1 MAARM
6 IAPGNARLLHG
17 VRALLKEIAAGG
29 VSDKTLLGLTAAD
42 IVLNELMLREDA
54 AAYEA
59 AYVAMRALLDE
70 AVLLLDAKRGAALR
84 EQLAGMP
91 MGGGSKIGF
100 SALSG
105 HLWTTFRGAEMLVE
119 AARDAPAL
127 DGVVAKM
134 IAAEAAFYQGQVE
147 QAPRPEM
154 LQAAQTPSREA
165 LQAYLVQRD
174 EAARP
179 VIKSF
184 THLVGGFRKTTILFE
199 TEDAV
204 RGPQSCVLRA
214 EKAARFLEFCS
225 LDIRDEFK
233 VVGILYDAGLPVAK
247 PLWLESD
254 AAALGNR
261 FMVSAR
267 VLGKNYGSAT
277 TVNTKMTDEALRRFI
292 TTLAKIHL
300 VPVGAALKASAIGYW
315 AAYPTMAENTL
326 GFLEMW
332 RRDFFEG
339 KGNPSPILARI
350 FSWLADNVPPDEEPL
365 RLVHSDYG
373 PHNILVHENQVSGVL
388 DWESP
393 RLGDPAEDVSYFL
406 QCVGAQADRAQAL
419 AWYEEAA
426 GYRISEYRLR
436 YFDVFNMIKIIMG
449 STMAAAMY
457 EGNPDAEIEW
467 CILAFRYI
475 ASVAGTVQEKIKLA
489 EACR

>member
-17 VRALLKEIAAGG
+17 VRALLQEIAAGG
-29 VSDKTLLGLTAAD
+29 VSDKTSLGLAAAD

-54 AAYEA
+54 AAYSK
-59 AYVAMRALLDE
+59 AYMSMRALLDE
-70 AVLLLDAKRGAALR
+70 AVLLLDAAPATTMRA
-84 EQLAGMP
+84 QLASLP
-91 MGGGSKIGF
+91 LACESTIGF
-100 SALSG
+100 TALSG
-105 HLWTTFRGAEMLVE
+105 HLWAAFRCAEAFVE
-119 AARDAPAL
+119 AARHAPAL
-127 DGVVAKM
+127 NDIVSRMVD
-134 IAAEAAFYQGQVE
+134 IEAEFYQGQLH
-147 QAPRPEM
+147 QAPRPEA
-154 LQAAQTPSREA
+154 LPVAPIPSQDM
-165 LQAYLVQRD
+165 LQAYLERRD
-174 EAARP
+174 PDARP

-204 RGPQSCVLRA
+204 GDLQSCVLRA
-214 EKAARFLEFCS
+214 EKAARFLEFAS
-225 LDIRDEFK
+225 LDIRDEYK
-233 VVGILYDAGLPVAK
+233 IVGILHDAGLPVAR
-247 PLWLESD
+247 PLWQESD
-254 AAALGNR
+254 PAALGNR

-267 VLGKNYGSAT
+267 VPGKNYGSAV
-277 TVNTKMTDEALRRFI
+277 TVNTKMTDEVLRSFI

-300 VPVGAALKASAIGYW
+300 VRVDAALKNSAIGYW
-315 AAYPTMAENTL
+315 AAYPTLAQNTL

-332 RRDFFEG
+332 RRDFFKG
-339 KGNPSPILARI
+339 NGNPSPILARI
-350 FSWLADNVPPDEEPL
+350 FSWLADNVPPEDEPM

-426 GYRISEYRLR
+426 GYRISDYRLR

-475 ASVAGTVQEKIKLA
+475 ASVAGMVQEKIKLA